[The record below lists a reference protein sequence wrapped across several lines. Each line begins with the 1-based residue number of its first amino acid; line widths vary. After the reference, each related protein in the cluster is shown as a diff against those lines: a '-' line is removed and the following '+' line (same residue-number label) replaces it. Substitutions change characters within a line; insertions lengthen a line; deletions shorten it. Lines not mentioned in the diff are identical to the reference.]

1 MKKRI
6 LSLVLCAA
14 MLLSMCLFLGAGVAG
29 DAPATEDFVPA
40 VNFTNVAPLVQAN
53 AQAANGPARA
63 PLRAANVNG
72 GSATAANTQLV
83 TNDGVVTTKTATAN
97 DDGTYTITLTS
108 YTTGDVKQ
116 QQTTKPTDIVLVLD
130 QSGSM
135 DYDMSGS
142 GSTNYNA
149 YLGKA
154 AKNDTLYQQRS
165 NGGANNLWYWLPSGK
180 YVAVFVDK
188 TDNQVVYT
196 PITKGRNDS
205 SQSGATNYWENR
217 ENLYALVDGEWHKVS
232 YTRNRN
238 SWLENYKC
246 TYSIDGV
253 VINYNNDGAKHSP
266 VFTGIDDG
274 YLYLSGGKGSVYTYY
289 YFDDNG
295 QRVTIGVS
303 DSSANGSFTAAKL
316 YKKVAGG
323 KTRLDALRAAVEQ
336 FAAQIAEKAKGP
348 DEKAGTADDV
358 DHRIAIV
365 GFSSDSYNN
374 TELLTGCK
382 IAKSSSDD
390 VGNAYDTKYYPTGY
404 AMNGIQYGDAKPA
417 DYKNALVYMS
427 TDTGR
432 QSVQDAI
439 DALTAHGGTE
449 TNKGMDM
456 AKQIFAN
463 DSKKGEDRNRVV
475 VLFTDGVPG
484 LNSSDY
490 DTNGAYANPA
500 IHYANDVSKDYSATI
515 YTVGIFDG
523 ANGENPQSLPANGNW
538 YDREG
543 NSISTTANRFMHLV
557 SSNYPDA
564 TDMNTPGSVNSSLKN
579 DDSYYLSARDAA
591 TLNTIF
597 EKISNNISKP
607 SINLGKQAYVQD
619 TVSDYFTAP
628 VDGTVTVATEKAYYD
643 ESGNLQ
649 WTKDNNPPTGLEPT
663 VTGKTVKVSGFDYD
677 VNFVSAS
684 DKGRDESNQ
693 KNPGNFYGRRL
704 VVTFTVEAETAFL
717 GGNNVPTNVAES
729 SGVYQSDGTVVENF
743 DQPEVNVPIKAPKLT
758 NKDANV
764 YYGGDVPS
772 AEQLCST
779 AAYDNAMADFVTI
792 SYDTNGTVSNTHD
805 STYTVT
811 MTVSPKDEAKKTSSG
826 EAAEAQSATVTSK
839 VNVYKPEVTFKDCT
853 TNYGDTPEYSTANF
867 VSAEWKSSSG
877 RSASEVEMTGDEP
890 ELTYAYAPVDKS
902 FTKDTYVNV
911 TVTSNKDTDTTK
923 ISGAVTFKH
932 DKCDFPGCNFNRDNG
947 QFIVHIN
954 VFDLTIEKTGTHI
967 DQNQTFVFHVKGNN
981 NDVDMQVV
989 ITGKGQQT
997 IKNLPMGSY
1006 TITEDTG
1013 WSWKYTPKNNNLS
1026 VTDEDIRDG
1035 TATVTFE
1042 NENKGTN
1049 WLTSLAEVINK
1060 WKTNDDGTAEITQE
1074 VIWPKN

>member
-14 MLLSMCLFLGAGVAG
+14 MLLSMCLFLGAGVMDDTTAEG
-29 DAPATEDFVPA
+29 SAESTESYIPA
-40 VNFTNVAPLVQAN
+40 VNFTNVAPFVQAN
-53 AQAANGPARA
+53 AQVANGPARA
-63 PLRAANVNG
+63 PLRA
-72 GSATAANTQLV
+72 SA
-83 TNDGVVTTKTATAN
+83 NDGSTTPTDPLRKLSDAVVTEKTATKNAN
-97 DDGTYTITLTS
+97 GTYTIKLTS
-108 YTTGDVKQ
+108 YTTGTVTEQ
-116 QQTTKPTDIVLVLD
+116 TTTKPTDIVLVLD

-135 DYDMSGS
+135 AYNMSGS

-180 YVAVFVDK
+180 YVAVSVDK
-188 TDNQVVYT
+188 TDNQAVYT
-196 PITKGRNDS
+196 PITKGRNNS
-205 SQSGATNYWENR
+205 SLSGATNYWENR

-238 SWLENYKC
+238 SGLENYKC

-253 VINYNNDGAKHSP
+253 VINYNNDGAIHSP

-303 DSSANGSFTAAKL
+303 NSSANGSFTAAKL

-323 KTRLDALRAAVEQ
+323 NTRLDALRAAVEQ

-365 GFSSDSYNN
+365 GFSSDRYNN

-390 VGNAYDTKYYPTGY
+390 VGNANDAKYYPTGY
-404 AMNGIQYGDAKPA
+404 AMNGVQYGKATTD

-484 LNSSDY
+484 ISSDDSTKEINTY
-490 DTNGAYANPA
+490 YANPA
-500 IHYANDVSKDYSATI
+500 IKCANDISKDYSATI
-515 YTVGIFDG
+515 YTVGIFSG
-523 ANGENPQSLPANGNW
+523 ANGKNPQELPVNGEWHKGDNAV
-538 YDREG
+538 E
-543 NSISTTANRFMHLV
+543 STANRFMHLV

-564 TDMNTPGSVNSSLKN
+564 TDMDTPEKVNPSLKN
-579 DDSYYLSARDAA
+579 GDSYYLSAGDAD
-591 TLNTIF
+591 TLNNIF
-597 EKISNNISKP
+597 EKIGNNISTP
-607 SINLGKQAYVQD
+607 SIDLGTQAYVQD

-628 VDGTVTVATEKAYYD
+628 AGGTVTVATEKAYY
-643 ESGNLQ
+643 ENGNLR
-649 WTKDNNPPTGLEPT
+649 WTKDNNPPTGLKPT
-663 VTGKTVKVSGFDYD
+663 VTDKTVKVSGFDYD
-677 VNFVSAS
+677 ANFVSET
-684 DKGRDESNQ
+684 GRDETDS
-693 KNPGNFYGRRL
+693 KKPGDFHGRRL
-704 VVTFTVEAETAFL
+704 VVTFTVKAEPGFL
-717 GGNNVPTNVAES
+717 GGNNVPTNTS
-729 SGVYQSDGTVVENF
+729 DSGVYDENKTLVENF
-743 DQPEVNVPIKAPKLT
+743 DYPRVNVPINTPTLDPKG
-758 NKDANV
+758 ANV
-764 YYGGDVPS
+764 YYGGTVPTPK
-772 AEQLCST
+772 ELCT
-779 AAYDNAMADFVTI
+779 TGTI
-792 SYDTNGTVSNTHD
+792 GEKMDDYVNITYSVEGTVRNTTD
-805 STYTVT
+805 GTYQVT
-811 MTVSPKDEAKKTSSG
+811 MTVSPKYSGDNAKGTP
-826 EAAEAQSATVTSK
+826 ATKETASVTST
-839 VNVYKPEVTFKDCT
+839 VNVYKPEVTFKDSVIEY
-853 TNYGDTPEYSTANF
+853 NATPDYEKGNF
-867 VSAEWKSSSG
+867 VKVVWKHEG
-877 RSASEVEMTGDEP
+877 TDAVPENMTGTEP
-890 ELTYAYAPVDKS
+890 VLTYTYDPVAGT
-902 FTKDTYVNV
+902 FTQDTGVKV
-911 TVTSNKDTDTTK
+911 TVSANGKELPKDV
-923 ISGAVTFKH
+923 VTFHH
-932 DKCDFPGCNFNRDNG
+932 DSCTFPGCKYTDG
-947 QFIVHIN
+947 CGYQFYVHIK
-954 VFDLTIEKTGTHI
+954 VFNLTIKKTAKDGTTI
-967 DQNQTFVFHVKGNN
+967 DPNQTFVFKVQNN
-981 NDVDMQVV
+981 ETNQTMEVV
-989 ITGKGQQT
+989 ITGEGKKT

-1006 TITEDTG
+1006 TITEDTN
-1013 WSWKYTPKNNNLS
+1013 WSWKYTPVGKNGAAEPSQN
-1026 VTDEDIRDG
+1026 I
-1035 TATVTFE
+1035 TAIGATTVTFE

-1049 WLTSLAEVINK
+1049 WLTSFAEVINK
-1060 WKTNDDGTAEITQE
+1060 WIDGKIDPIK
-1074 VIWPKN
+1074 VKN

>member
-14 MLLSMCLFLGAGVAG
+14 MLLSMCLFLGAGVAEDTTADG
-29 DAPATEDFVPA
+29 STESYIPA
-40 VNFTNVAPLVQAN
+40 VNFTNVAPFVQAN
-53 AQAANGPARA
+53 AQVANGPARA
-63 PLRAANVNG
+63 PLRA
-72 GSATAANTQLV
+72 SA
-83 TNDGVVTTKTATAN
+83 NDGSTTPTDPLRKLSDAVVTEKTATKNAN
-97 DDGTYTITLTS
+97 GTYTIKLTS
-108 YTTGDVKQ
+108 YTTGTVTEQ
-116 QQTTKPTDIVLVLD
+116 TTTKPTDIVLVLD

-135 DYDMSGS
+135 AYNMSGS

-149 YLGKA
+149 YLGKV

-180 YVAVFVDK
+180 YVAVSVDK
-188 TDNQVVYT
+188 TDNQTVYT

-205 SQSGATNYWENR
+205 SRSGATNYWENR

-238 SWLENYKC
+238 SGWENYKC

-253 VINYNNDGAKHSP
+253 VINYNNDGATHSP

-303 DSSANGSFTAAKL
+303 NSSANGSFTAAKL

-323 KTRLDALRAAVEQ
+323 NTRLDALRAAVEQ

-365 GFSSDSYNN
+365 GFSSDRYNN

-390 VGNAYDTKYYPTGY
+390 VGNANDAKYYPTGY
-404 AMNGIQYGDAKPA
+404 AMNGVQYGKATTD

-538 YDREG
+538 YDWEG

-564 TDMNTPGSVNSSLKN
+564 TAMDNPGNVNSSLKN
-579 DDSYYLSARDAA
+579 GDSYYLSARDAA

-597 EKISNNISKP
+597 EKISNNISTP
-607 SINLGKQAYVQD
+607 SIDLGTQAYVQD

-628 VDGTVTVATEKAYYD
+628 AGGNVTVTTEKAYYD

-649 WTKDNNPPTGLEPT
+649 WKTDDNQPAGLTPE
-663 VTGKTVKVSGFDYD
+663 VTGKTVKVSGFDFD

-684 DKGRDESNQ
+684 DKGRNENDQ
-693 KNPGNFYGRRL
+693 KKPGNFYGRRL
-704 VVTFTVEAETAFL
+704 VVTFTVKAEPSFL
-717 GGNNVPTNVAES
+717 GGNNVPTNTS
-729 SGVYQSDGTVVENF
+729 DSGVYDEKKTLVENF
-743 DQPEVNVPIKAPKLT
+743 EYPRVNVPINTPKLDS
-758 NKDANV
+758 KDANV
-764 YYGGDVPS
+764 YYGGTVPT
-772 AEQLCST
+772 AKELCT
-779 AAYDNAMADFVTI
+779 TGTI
-792 SYDTNGTVSNTHD
+792 GKKMDDYVDITYSVNGTVSNTTD
-805 STYTVT
+805 DTYQVT
-811 MTVSPKDEAKKTSSG
+811 MTVSPKYSG
-826 EAAEAQSATVTSK
+826 ANANGDVQKAQTKNVTST
-839 VNVYKPEVTFKDCT
+839 VNVYTPEITFKDSSIDYNT
-853 TNYGDTPEYSTANF
+853 TPDYEKDNFGKVVWKHGNEEAAN
-867 VSAEWKSSSG
+867 
-877 RSASEVEMTGDEP
+877 MTGTEP
-890 ELTYAYAPVDKS
+890 TLTYAYAPEAS
-902 FTKDTYVNV
+902 AFTQDTGVKV
-911 TVTSNKDTDTTK
+911 TVSANGKELPKDV
-923 ISGAVTFKH
+923 VTFHH
-932 DKCDFPGCNFNRDNG
+932 DSCTFPGCKYTDG
-947 QFIVHIN
+947 CGYQFYVHIK
-954 VFDLTIEKTGTHI
+954 VFNLTIKKTAKDGTTI
-967 DQNQTFVFHVKGNN
+967 DPNQTFVFKVKNNGNGKT
-981 NDVDMQVV
+981 MEVV
-989 ITGKGQQT
+989 ITGPGEQT

-1006 TITEDTG
+1006 TITEDTS
-1013 WSWKYTPKNNNLS
+1013 WSWKYTPKS
-1026 VTDEDIRDG
+1026 EDQFVTTRNIKNG
-1035 TATVTFE
+1035 AATVTFE

-1049 WLTSLAEVINK
+1049 WLTSFAEVINK
-1060 WKTNDDGTAEITQE
+1060 WINGEIKQTE
-1074 VIWPKN
+1074 IKN

>member
-14 MLLSMCLFLGAGVAG
+14 MLLSMCLFLGAGVMDDAS
-29 DAPATEDFVPA
+29 DAPAESTAAAESYAPA
-40 VNFTNVAPLVQAN
+40 VNFTNVAPFVEMN
-53 AQAANGPARA
+53 AQVQHGPARA
-63 PLRAANVNG
+63 PMLSAA
-72 GSATAANTQLV
+72 SANAANTQLV

-97 DDGTYTITLTS
+97 DDDTYTITLTS

-135 DYDMSGS
+135 AYNMSGS

-149 YLGKA
+149 YLGKV

-180 YVAVFVDK
+180 YVAVSVDK
-188 TDNQVVYT
+188 TDNQTVYT

-205 SQSGATNYWENR
+205 SRNGATNYWENR

-238 SWLENYKC
+238 SDWENYKC

-253 VINYNNDGAKHSP
+253 VINYNDDGAKHSP

-365 GFSSDSYNN
+365 GFSSDRYNN

-390 VGNAYDTKYYPTGY
+390 VGNANDAKYYPTGY
-404 AMNGIQYGDAKPA
+404 AMNGVQYGKATTD

-500 IHYANDVSKDYSATI
+500 IQYANDISKDYSATI

-538 YDREG
+538 YDWDG
-543 NSISTTANRFMHLV
+543 NSISSTANRFMHLV

-564 TDMNTPGSVNSSLKN
+564 TAMDKPGSVNSSLKN
-579 DDSYYLSARDAA
+579 GDSYYLSARDAA

-597 EKISNNISKP
+597 EKISNNISTP
-607 SINLGKQAYVQD
+607 SIDLGTQAYVQD
-619 TVSDYFTAP
+619 TVSPYFTAP
-628 VDGTVTVATEKAYYD
+628 ANASAIEVYTEDAVYDTSNNLTWTNKQPFSGEKSVVD
-643 ESGNLQ
+643 
-649 WTKDNNPPTGLEPT
+649 
-663 VTGKTVKVSGFDYD
+663 KTVKVTGFDYD
-677 VNFVSAS
+677 KNFVSVT
-684 DKGRDESNQ
+684 GRDESDS
-693 KNPGNFYGRRL
+693 KKDGTFHGRRL

-764 YYGGDVPS
+764 YYGGNVPS

-779 AAYDNAMADFVTI
+779 AEYDNVMADFVTI
-792 SYDTNGTVSNTHD
+792 RYDTNDTVSNTHD

-811 MTVSPKDEAKKTSSG
+811 MTVSPKDKAKKTSNG
-826 EAAEAQSATVTSK
+826 KAAEAQSATVTST
-839 VNVYKPEVTFKDCT
+839 VYVYKPEITFKDSIIDYNT
-853 TNYGDTPEYSTANF
+853 MPNYEKDNFGKVVWKHKNTAADPAN
-867 VSAEWKSSSG
+867 
-877 RSASEVEMTGDEP
+877 MTGEEP
-890 ELTYAYAPVDKS
+890 TLTYAYDPVAS
-902 FTKDTYVNV
+902 AFTQDTGVKV
-911 TVTSNKDTDTTK
+911 TVSANGKELPKDV
-923 ISGAVTFKH
+923 VTFHH
-932 DKCDFPGCNFNRDNG
+932 DQCAFPGCKYTDDCDY
-947 QFIVHIN
+947 QFYVHIK
-954 VFDLTIEKTGTHI
+954 VFDLTIEKTGKNI
-967 DQNQTFVFHVKGNN
+967 DLNQTFVFKVQNN
-981 NDVDMQVV
+981 ETNQTMEVV
-989 ITGKGQQT
+989 ITGEGKKT
-997 IKNLPMGSY
+997 IKNLPMGNY
-1006 TITEDTG
+1006 TITEDTN
-1013 WSWKYTPKNNNLS
+1013 WSWKYTPVDK
-1026 VTDEDIRDG
+1026 DG
-1035 TATVTFE
+1035 VVVPSQTITATGATTVTFE

-1049 WLTSLAEVINK
+1049 WLTSLAKALNV
-1060 WKTNDDGTAEITQE
+1060 WKDNGQTVQRDPN
-1074 VIWPKN
+1074 N

>member
-14 MLLSMCLFLGAGVAG
+14 MLLSMCLFLGAGVAEDTTADG
-29 DAPATEDFVPA
+29 STESYIPA
-40 VNFTNVAPLVQAN
+40 VNFTNVAPFVQAN
-53 AQAANGPARA
+53 AQVANGPARA

-72 GSATAANTQLV
+72 DSGSADN
-83 TNDGVVTTKTATAN
+83 GVVTSKTATAN
-97 DDGTYTITLTS
+97 NDGTYTITLTS

-135 DYDMSGS
+135 AYDMSGS

-165 NGGANNLWYWLPSGK
+165 NGGASNLWYWLPSGK
-180 YVAVFVDK
+180 YVAVSVDK
-188 TDNQVVYT
+188 TDNQAVYT
-196 PITKGRNDS
+196 PITKGRNNS
-205 SQSGATNYWENR
+205 SLSGATNYWENR

-238 SWLENYKC
+238 SGLENYKC

-253 VINYNNDGAKHSP
+253 VINYNNDGAIHSP

-390 VGNAYDTKYYPTGY
+390 VANASTKYYPTGY

-449 TNKGMDM
+449 TNKGMNM
-456 AKQIFAN
+456 AEQIFAN
-463 DSKKGEDRNRVV
+463 DSENQEDRNRVV

-484 LNSSDY
+484 ISSGNSTKEINTY
-490 DTNGAYANPA
+490 YANPA
-500 IHYANDVSKDYSATI
+500 IKCANDISKNYSATI
-515 YTVGIFDG
+515 YTVGIFSG
-523 ANGENPQSLPANGNW
+523 ANGENPQELPVNGEW
-538 YDREG
+538 HEG
-543 NSISTTANRFMHLV
+543 NNAVGSTANRFMHLV

-564 TDMNTPGSVNSSLKN
+564 TDMDIPGNVNPSLKN
-579 DDSYYLSARDAA
+579 GDSYYLSARDAD
-591 TLNTIF
+591 TLNNIF
-597 EKISNNISKP
+597 EKIGNNISTP
-607 SINLGKQAYVQD
+607 SIDLGTQAYVQD
-619 TVSDYFTAP
+619 TVSPYFTAP
-628 VDGTVTVATEKAYYD
+628 ANASAIEVYTEDAVYD
-643 ESGNLQ
+643 TSNNLTWTNKQLFSG
-649 WTKDNNPPTGLEPT
+649 KKS
-663 VTGKTVKVSGFDYD
+663 VVGKTVKVTGFDYD
-677 VNFVSAS
+677 KNFVSVT
-684 DKGRDESNQ
+684 GRDENDS
-693 KNPGNFYGRRL
+693 KKDGTFYGRRL
-704 VVTFTVEAETAFL
+704 VVTFTVKAETAFL

-743 DQPEVNVPIKAPKLT
+743 DQPEVNVPIKAPTLT
-758 NKDANV
+758 KKDANV

-772 AEQLCST
+772 AEQLCS
-779 AAYDNAMADFVTI
+779 AAPYDNAMADFVKI
-792 SYDTNGTVSNTHD
+792 RYETNGTVSKTKD
-805 STYTVT
+805 GMYTVT
-811 MTVSPKDEAKKTSSG
+811 MTVSPKDEAKKTSNG
-826 EAAEAQSATVTSK
+826 KAAEAQSATVASP
-839 VNVYKPEVTFKDCT
+839 VYVYKPEITYKDSVI
-853 TNYGDTPEYSTANF
+853 NLGDTANYTNNF
-867 VSAEWKSSSG
+867 VSTVWKHGEQTSTDAG
-877 RSASEVEMTGDEP
+877 IIMVGK
-890 ELTYAYAPVDKS
+890 APALSYEYNPLADAFKQ
-902 FTKDTYVNV
+902 DTYVKV
-911 TVTSNKDTDTTK
+911 TVKIGDMNITTD
-923 ISGAVTFKH
+923 AVTFQH
-932 DKCDFPGCNFNRDNG
+932 QDSCTFTGGCSFDKTNG

-954 VFDLTIEKTGTHI
+954 VFDLTIQKTAKAGTTI
-967 DQNQTFVFHVKGNN
+967 DPNQTFVFKVTNTNTGKT
-981 NDVDMQVV
+981 MEVV
-989 ITGKGQQT
+989 ITGEGKKT
-997 IKNLPMGSY
+997 IKNLPMGNY
-1006 TITEDTG
+1006 TITEDTN
-1013 WSWKYTPKNNNLS
+1013 WSWKYTPKS
-1026 VTDEDIRDG
+1026 EDQFVTTSNIRNG
-1035 TATVTFE
+1035 AATVTFE

-1049 WLTSLAEVINK
+1049 WLTSIAEVINK
-1060 WKTNDDGTAEITQE
+1060 WITKGDKTTITPE
-1074 VIWPKN
+1074 KIWPKN